1 MSSSEN
7 DNVENTKKLII
18 AILGGG
24 AVGKTSVTYKCL
36 NKELIPDDIDTTL
49 EDHYKF
55 YPIIFEEKIQVEIID
70 TAGQEDYQNFFDTW
84 VQSSEGFLL
93 VFSLTDKNTFNVVK
107 NKYNKIISIKG
118 KNIPIILIGNKKDLE
133 NEREVQFEE
142 AKKYANE
149 KNIEYIETSAITGEK
164 CHEAFL
170 EIVKKVYLNK
180 YSVKDFTNEIIIKKK
195 CCCSII

>member
-84 VQSSEGFLL
+84 VQYSDGFLL
-93 VFSLTDKNTFNVVK
+93 IFAINDLSTFDIVK
-107 NKYNKIISIKG
+107 KRYNKIITMKG
-118 KNIPIILIGNKKDLE
+118 NQIPIILIGNKKDLD
-133 NEREVQFEE
+133 NERKVSFKD
-142 AKKYANE
+142 AKNFANE
-149 KNIEYIETSAITGEK
+149 NKIQYYETSALNDEINECK
-164 CHEAFL
+164 NILL
-170 EIVKKVYLNK
+170 EITKKIFAKKFKNNTNK
-180 YSVKDFTNEIIIKKK
+180 GE
-195 CCCSII
+195 CCCSLL

>member
-1 MSSSEN
+1 M
-7 DNVENTKKLII
+7 
-18 AILGGG
+18 
-24 AVGKTSVTYKCL
+24 
-36 NKELIPDDIDTTL
+36 
-49 EDHYKF
+49 
-55 YPIIFEEKIQVEIID
+55 
-70 TAGQEDYQNFFDTW
+70 
-84 VQSSEGFLL
+84 

-118 KNIPIILIGNKKDLE
+118 KNIPVILIGNKKDLE

-180 YSVKDFTNEIIIKKK
+180 YSVKDFTNEIIIKKR